1 MAQKYRSLRVHLFT
15 SSLVRLARGSLV
27 ESRSVGEEVSGKPQV
42 GGKVDAVHQ
51 LPKARTEFSSNFSAL
66 SFLTSIASPQP
77 PDHELVQAYKQS
89 LDLEVLGRL
98 YSRYMELVYGVCLK
112 YLKDS
117 ENAKDSTL
125 AIFEELVVKLQ
136 KHEVENFKSWLYQ
149 VAKNHCL
156 MLLRSEKKFSKAH
169 IDVGLVQNEEPV
181 HLNGMLEKEDAFRQ
195 LHICLDQ
202 LAAEQK
208 QVVELFYL
216 QEKCYNEIAEL
227 TGLEWNR
234 VRSYI
239 QNGRRN
245 LKICMEKQKNQQW
258 DA

>member
-1 MAQKYRSLRVHLFT
+1 MALFST
-15 SSLVRLARGSLV
+15 IVSPEPADSELVRL
-27 ESRSVGEEVSGKPQV
+27 
-42 GGKVDAVHQ
+42 
-51 LPKARTEFSSNFSAL
+51 
-66 SFLTSIASPQP
+66 
-77 PDHELVQAYKQS
+77 YKQS
-89 LDLEVLGRL
+89 ADLNVLGQL
-98 YSRYMELVYGVCLK
+98 YGRYMDLVYGVCLK
-112 YLKDS
+112 YLKNS

-125 AIFEELVVKLQ
+125 AIFEELIGKLQ

-156 MLLRSEKKFSKAH
+156 MQLRSDKKFSKVQM
-169 IDVGLVQNEEPV
+169 DVALVQNEEDV
-181 HLNGMLEKEDAFRQ
+181 HLNGVLEKEENLQQ
-195 LHICLDQ
+195 LQDCLGK
-202 LAAEQK
+202 LAADQR

-245 LKICMEKQKNQQW
+245 LKICMEKHKTREW